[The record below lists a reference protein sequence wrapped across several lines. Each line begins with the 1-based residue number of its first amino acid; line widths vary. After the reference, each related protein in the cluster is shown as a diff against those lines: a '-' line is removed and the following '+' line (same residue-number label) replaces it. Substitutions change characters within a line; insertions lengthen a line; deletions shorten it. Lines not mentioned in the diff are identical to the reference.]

1 MELSV
6 FGGQELEGWLRKC
19 SKYFEVYE
27 VTINRK
33 VDLASLYLIEQAEY
47 WFSGWKKANETG
59 TWEEFSTAL
68 TAQFREVVVEDVVI
82 AFKELWQLGTMVEY
96 QGEFEKT
103 KYQMEWLNPLF
114 LKAYFVSNF
123 IGRLKNEIAMAVRMF
138 KPATVLEAVEQAR
151 LQELVLQAQ
160 QTGSD
165 QPKVLSLQPNV
176 VYKARPK
183 TYPAHQ
189 PILSPKPISSYN
201 PKNNPNP
208 QHSAVVQ
215 PKPVVTS
222 LPPTSQN
229 APAV

>member
-1 MELSV
+1 M
-6 FGGQELEGWLRKC
+6 
-19 SKYFEVYE
+19 
-27 VTINRK
+27 
-33 VDLASLYLIEQAEY
+33 
-47 WFSGWKKANETG
+47 
-59 TWEEFSTAL
+59 
-68 TAQFREVVVEDVVI
+68 
-82 AFKELWQLGTMVEY
+82 
-96 QGEFEKT
+96 
-103 KYQMEWLNPLF
+103 F

-123 IGRLKNEIAMAVRMF
+123 IGKLKNEIAMAMRMF

-183 TYPAHQ
+183 TYTAHQ